1 MKYIMKFWKKWAAR
15 RIVRLMK
22 SNHLK
27 KEKAESHLLGEHGLW
42 MVLLRSSSPAF
53 CVPCSPNP
61 CILQQGLLQFA
72 VLLCMLYVLQD
83 IFCPGP
89 LGLFCL
95 PLWQSSVVH
104 AAEPISL
111 QETSLCGSWRECG
124 LVSSRMWPILPGLSV
139 HWMLARLGHGQS
151 PDLAPFLTHPLH
163 FLERHPSPSPS
174 CRIAFSSGRCLWKG
188 RFSRLGHNIQ
198 VPHPDPWEAENGIH
212 HQQQP
217 LQTSLT
223 PFIPSTWA

>member
-95 PLWQSSVVH
+95 PLWQSRWFM
-104 AAEPISL
+104 P
-111 QETSLCGSWRECG
+111 
-124 LVSSRMWPILPGLSV
+124 
-139 HWMLARLGHGQS
+139 QS
-151 PDLAPFLTHPLH
+151 PSASRKPLCAGVEGSVGWFPPACGPFCQGWVCTGCWPGWGTARAQTLLPSSLTLCI
-163 FLERHPSPSPS
+163 S
-174 CRIAFSSGRCLWKG
+174 WK
-188 RFSRLGHNIQ
+188 
-198 VPHPDPWEAENGIH
+198 GIH
-212 HQQQP
+212 HP
-217 LQTSLT
+217 L
-223 PFIPSTWA
+223 PAAG